1 MVRSNKII
9 GNLRIHARPM
19 AWVAWI
25 TIGGTLG
32 QVGCAGFGGKDS
44 CTGLGGNCLETTSD
58 FADPKAS
65 LVATERCVEP
75 LPCGA
80 VPAPPG
86 TYVNAWSDAMV
97 NQAAIQQ
104 DMLTRNLW
112 FDGGNELGPDG
123 REHLVR
129 FAESFGESPRMI
141 LIEEEPVAITSG
153 QSYADALAANGL
165 LNNQRKAAVVNTL
178 AGLGISDAEGL
189 VFFTSDRSVGIRGI
203 EAPNVLNRQFMGGMG
218 GRGGMGGGLG
228 GGMGGGMGGG
238 LGGGMGIGGG
248 GFGGGGIF

>member
-1 MVRSNKII
+1 
-9 GNLRIHARPM
+9 
-19 AWVAWI
+19 
-25 TIGGTLG
+25 
-32 QVGCAGFGGKDS
+32 
-44 CTGLGGNCLETTSD
+44 
-58 FADPKAS
+58 
-65 LVATERCVEP
+65 
-75 LPCGA
+75 
-80 VPAPPG
+80 
-86 TYVNAWSDAMV
+86 
-97 NQAAIQQ
+97 
-104 DMLTRNLW
+104 MLTRNLW